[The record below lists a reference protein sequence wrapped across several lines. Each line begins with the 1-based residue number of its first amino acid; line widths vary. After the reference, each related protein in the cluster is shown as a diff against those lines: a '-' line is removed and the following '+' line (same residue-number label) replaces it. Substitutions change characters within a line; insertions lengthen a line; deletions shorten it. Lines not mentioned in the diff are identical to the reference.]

1 MRSAG
6 RLVPALLLFLA
17 ACGDGG
23 NPTSTLAE
31 RGRTLYKEQGC
42 AGCHTV
48 DGTRLVGPTWKGLY
62 GSEVELAD
70 GSTVEADEEY
80 LKESILQPSAK
91 TVAGFQPGLME
102 TVIKP
107 NSLSEDEVD
116 ALVAYIKE
124 LGLTRG

>member
-1 MRSAG
+1 MSSPG
-6 RLVPALLLFLA
+6 RLFPVVFLFLA
-17 ACGDGG
+17 GCGNGG
-23 NPTSTLAE
+23 NPADVLAE
-31 RGRTLYKEQGC
+31 RGSTLYKDYGC

-48 DGTRLVGPTWKGLY
+48 DGTRLIGPTWKGLY

-70 GSTVEADEEY
+70 GSTVVADEEY
-80 LKESILQPSAK
+80 LKESMLQPSAK

-107 NSLSEDEVD
+107 NSLSEDEVE

-124 LGLTRG
+124 LS

>member
-1 MRSAG
+1 MISPR
-6 RLVPALLLFLA
+6 RLAPALLLFLA
-17 ACGDGG
+17 ACGNGG
-23 NPTSTLAE
+23 NPANALTE
-31 RGRTLYKEQGC
+31 RGRILYKDEGC

-48 DGTRLVGPTWKGLY
+48 DGTRLIGPTWKGLY
-62 GSEVELAD
+62 GSDVELAD
-70 GSTVEADEEY
+70 GSTVVADEKY

-107 NSLSEDEVD
+107 NSLSEHEVE

-124 LGLTRG
+124 LS

>member
-1 MRSAG
+1 MRSMC
-6 RLVPALLLFLA
+6 RVLPALLLLA
-17 ACGDGG
+17 ACGGG
-23 NPTSTLAE
+23 KTANALAE

-42 AGCHTV
+42 AACHTV

-62 GSEVELAD
+62 GQEVKLAD
-70 GSTVEADEEY
+70 GSTVVADEEY

-91 TVAGFQPGLME
+91 TVAGFHPGLME

-107 NSLSEDEVD
+107 NSLSEHEVE

-124 LGLTRG
+124 LS